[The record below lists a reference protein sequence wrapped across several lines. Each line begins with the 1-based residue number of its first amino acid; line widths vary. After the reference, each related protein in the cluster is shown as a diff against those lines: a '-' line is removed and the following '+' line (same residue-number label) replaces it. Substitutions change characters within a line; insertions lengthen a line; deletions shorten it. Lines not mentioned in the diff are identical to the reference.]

1 MFTVKMK
8 DGTTLAATSV
18 EESYRPEN
26 DGQAHIALTIQNSD
40 AGEDETLDTLK
51 AKLTADALSSIQVF
65 TETDAETPAKVY
77 AGYQYIRYLTARLQ
91 PDGATLLDLNFTK
104 EDLTQI

>member
-1 MFTVKMK
+1 MFTIKMK

-18 EESYRPEN
+18 EESYRPEH

-40 AGEDETLDTLK
+40 AGEDETIDTLK

-65 TETDAETPAKVY
+65 ADAETPIKAY
-77 AGYQYIRYLTARLQ
+77 TGYQYIRYLTARLQ
-91 PDGATLLDLNFTK
+91 PDGTTLLDLNFTK
-104 EDLTQI
+104 EDLTQT